1 MIQSYELE
9 ERRQLLEN
17 YVSGAHWQDRMSAY
31 LERLGGPSG
40 TDSRAVE
47 WLADHA
53 LELDF
58 ADNRALYLTES
69 SRLLQKSL
77 FERAVADPAERARFD
92 AAVRQ
97 LALHMGF
104 SQDNLQLY
112 NTVDILSAL
121 RSVAMRLF
129 DEEETPACS
138 TYMPQLADIPLGFKL
153 DDELLESATKVLRL
167 LYLEDLRNIQSD
179 INDLIEHIQRF
190 TAISSLPEAS
200 KPV

>member
-1 MIQSYELE
+1 MTRRHLDQVFLQSFSCMHNYPPKKTMPVFFCLFFFPLLRMSLSRLSRRLCSLDYPGWREFDPESPADFHALVYWLEDNMIQSYELE

-97 LALHMGF
+97 VALHMGF
-104 SQDNLQLY
+104 
-112 NTVDILSAL
+112 
-121 RSVAMRLF
+121 
-129 DEEETPACS
+129 
-138 TYMPQLADIPLGFKL
+138 
-153 DDELLESATKVLRL
+153 
-167 LYLEDLRNIQSD
+167 
-179 INDLIEHIQRF
+179 
-190 TAISSLPEAS
+190 
-200 KPV
+200 